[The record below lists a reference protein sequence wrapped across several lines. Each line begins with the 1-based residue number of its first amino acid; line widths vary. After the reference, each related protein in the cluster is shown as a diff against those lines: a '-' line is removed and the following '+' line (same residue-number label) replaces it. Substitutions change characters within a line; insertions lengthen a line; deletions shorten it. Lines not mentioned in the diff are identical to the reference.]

1 MFVCMGAAAVE
12 AAVLPAAIAAL
23 PVAPVVG
30 SAAIGTMALLGIRR
44 QRQEQKAF
52 FSMEWNQNV
61 EDEDAEECVILGE
74 ETAGNGKIWYVCN
87 EKSEDSNMDCQ
98 PVSGYGNPDS
108 QDDQWLCKQPKP
120 RDQKTW
126 QEMLGMA

>member
-1 MFVCMGAAAVE
+1 MARVMFVCMGAAAVE
-12 AAVLPAAIAAL
+12 AAVIPAAIAAL

-74 ETAGNGKIWYVCN
+74 ETVYVRTSRRPASLPHRGHCRIN
-87 EKSEDSNMDCQ
+87 
-98 PVSGYGNPDS
+98 
-108 QDDQWLCKQPKP
+108 
-120 RDQKTW
+120 T
-126 QEMLGMA
+126 